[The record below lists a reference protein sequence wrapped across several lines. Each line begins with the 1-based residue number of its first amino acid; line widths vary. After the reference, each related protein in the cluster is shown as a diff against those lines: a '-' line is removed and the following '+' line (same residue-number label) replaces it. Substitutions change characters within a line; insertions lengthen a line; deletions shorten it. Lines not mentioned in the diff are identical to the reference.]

1 MAPLLGAAGQK
12 VGKIVLQTSVGATI
26 IAGISHLL
34 GSKRETEIIES
45 RGFTE
50 MRLEKNNNLLEINL
64 VGASGVIIIATIAIV
79 CICLCGKMKKVLT
92 KCKEEKIKKKE
103 EKMEMKKKEK
113 VREEEMEEE
122 VEEKE
127 EEEEEVLKMEDI

>member
-50 MRLEKNNNLLEINL
+50 MRLEKNNNFLEINL
-64 VGASGVIIIATIAIV
+64 VGASGVIIIATIALV
-79 CICLCGKMKKVLT
+79 CICLCGKMKKVLA

-113 VREEEMEEE
+113 MREEE
-122 VEEKE
+122 EEKE
-127 EEEEEVLKMEDI
+127 EEEEEALKMEDI

>member
-34 GSKRETEIIES
+34 GSKREQETIETK
-45 RGFTE
+45 GFTE
-50 MRLEKNNNLLEINL
+50 MRVEKNTNFLEINL
-64 VGASGVIIIATIAIV
+64 VGASGVIIIATIALM
-79 CICLCGKMKKVLT
+79 CFCLCGKMKKVLA

-113 VREEEMEEE
+113 MRE
-122 VEEKE
+122 EEKE
-127 EEEEEVLKMEDI
+127 EEEEEKEEEEEEALKMEDI